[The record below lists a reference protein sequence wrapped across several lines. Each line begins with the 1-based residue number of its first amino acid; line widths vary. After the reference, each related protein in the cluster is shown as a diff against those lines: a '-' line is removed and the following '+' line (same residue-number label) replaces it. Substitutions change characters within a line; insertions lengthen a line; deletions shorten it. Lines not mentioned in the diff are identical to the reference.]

1 MPHSFGIG
9 LLVVLRHPSG
19 KRPHGLDNDSPI
31 VFNIRQKKLLRDS
44 PPTPK
49 SSFGVSDSVC
59 FMRRF
64 RSFKTASLLKKKHF
78 ISKCFF
84 AESAASYPPRGLPQV
99 LSAFAAL
106 TAVFGMG
113 TGGSPQ
119 LSPLNLFQDSY
130 PDNCIKMF
138 VLTSFILN
146 TFLKCCHTLLN
157 AAVWSSSTS
166 VFKTSVTR
174 FPHPLRSLASE

>member
-44 PPTPK
+44 PTHSEVK
-49 SSFGVSDSVC
+49 LRSKWFNLFYASLFRNSLISDSLTPSEVSL
-59 FMRRF
+59 RSKRLTKVYASL
-64 RSFKTASLLKKKHF
+64 RSFKPGSLLKPASLLNTKKEALHIEVLLCW
-78 ISKCFF
+78 ISGFL
-84 AESAASYPPRGLPQV
+84 SSQGASPQV

-138 VLTSFILN
+138 VLT
-146 TFLKCCHTLLN
+146 TL
-157 AAVWSSSTS
+157 
-166 VFKTSVTR
+166 
-174 FPHPLRSLASE
+174 